1 MKEIAFTGERFV
13 PGIEDENLTTE
24 HFQRYL
30 SVCDIVRG
38 KTVLDAACGEGYGSH
53 LMAEYAQRVTG
64 LDISEEAVKWAGER
78 YRDRSNLKFV
88 TGDVTSLPFGDKSFD
103 IVISFE
109 TIEHISEQQ
118 QQAFLQEIRR
128 VLKEDGCLL
137 MSTPNRT
144 VYSDRYGYRN
154 EFHVKEFY
162 VPEFVEFLK
171 QEFKN
176 VTLFHQYYEV
186 ASVLDAGFR
195 QKGSDTILYRKDGDY
210 EGEPKYVI
218 AAASDSQIDGL
229 RMGSVFVG
237 KKAQYAGQLDRILTL
252 QREEEER
259 NNHIR
264 TLDEEIAKRDSDIVR
279 LNSDIVRL
287 NQEVEER
294 NTHIQKLD
302 REISDKCD
310 QYDILSREYEYYRKS
325 LEKRVNGI
333 FDVLEN
339 DIQEK
344 NRIIARLQ
352 DENDKNVSIN
362 ASLKSELQTNT
373 EQLKGSQDRIQELE
387 IELNNKKGHIEL
399 LLESERAFERE
410 KKTRLYRLSVFLRK
424 VYAVFIPPQSKREF
438 LLYVFVQCF
447 KHPRLMVRMIN
458 PTRIKNF
465 FIVARKEG
473 MHSVWEN
480 YHLTEELE
488 RNGMEK
494 KPERLADESAIKEK
508 TISEYEPLK
517 FEKTDQPLVSI
528 IIPVY
533 NQFAYTYECLRSI
546 LENSKEVPYEVIIG
560 DDCSTDNT
568 RQIKN
573 VVSGIKVIV
582 NRKNLRFL
590 KNCNHAA
597 ARAKGKYILFLNND
611 TQVQPEWLTSL
622 IKLIESDESIGMVG
636 SKLLYPDGFL
646 QEAGGIVWKDGSA
659 WNYGNRQ
666 NEESPEY
673 NYVKEADY
681 ISGASIMIRK
691 SLWNEIGGFDERFAP
706 AYYEDTDLAFEVRKH
721 GYKVMYQPLSRV
733 VHFEGV
739 SNGTDVQTGLK
750 HYQQLNFEKFYEK
763 WKDVLTAEHEV
774 NGENVFTAKDRS
786 GRKKHIL
793 VVDHYV
799 PHHDQDAGG
808 KCTFMY
814 LQTFVKMGFQVTF
827 IGDNFF
833 KHEPY
838 TTELNQ
844 MGIEVLY
851 GNYYYNNWQQWLKD
865 NGHYFDYIY
874 LQRPHI
880 SIKYIDLVKEYSKA
894 KILYFAHDLHH
905 IREYREYELTGNK
918 ESLLSSQKWKKI
930 EYELFEKADVGHV
943 VGSFEQQKM
952 QEAFPDKPI
961 RNIPLYIYED
971 IPKDINKDFAKRQDL
986 LYVGGFN
993 HVPNV
998 DAVLWFA
1005 KEVFPHVLQKHPEIK
1020 WHVVGSKAPQDVL
1033 DLASDNIIIEGFLP
1047 DDALEKLYRE
1057 CRMAVVPLR
1066 YGAGVK
1072 GKVVES
1078 AYYQIP
1084 LVTTPIGAE
1093 GLSLEEHFMIVE
1105 ENADQMAQEICRL
1118 YEDFDELKKMSDN
1131 GVQFIQNHFTL
1142 EEAERVLRLDIDI

>member
-103 IVISFE
+103 IVVSFE

-264 TLDEEIAKRDSDIVR
+264 TLDEGIAKRDSDIVR

-302 REISDKCD
+302 REISDKAD
-310 QYDILSREYEYYRKS
+310 QYDTLNREYEFYRKS

-362 ASLKSELQTNT
+362 ESLKSELQMNT

-480 YHLTEELE
+480 YHLTEEFE

-508 TISEYEPLK
+508 AISEYEPLK

-666 NEESPEY
+666 NEEASEY
-673 NYVKEADY
+673 NYVKEVDY

-691 SLWNEIGGFDERFAP
+691 SLWDEIGGFDERFAP
-706 AYYEDTDLAFEVRKH
+706 AYCEDSDLAFEVRKH
-721 GYKVMYQPLSRV
+721 GYKVMFQPLSRV

-739 SNGTDVQTGLK
+739 SNGTDTGSGLK
-750 HYQQLNFEKFYEK
+750 SYQLVNQQKFIEK
-763 WKDVLTAEHEV
+763 WRDVLETEHFP
-774 NGENVFTAKDRS
+774 NGENVFSARDRS
-786 GRKKHIL
+786 SHKKTIL
-793 VVDHYV
+793 MVDHYV
-799 PHHDQDAGG
+799 PQYDRDAGSR
-808 KCTFMY
+808 TVFQY
-814 LQTFVKMGFQVTF
+814 LKMFVNKGYHVKF
-827 IGDNFF
+827 IGDNFYR
-833 KHEPY
+833 HEPY
-838 TTELNQ
+838 TTVLQQ

-851 GNYYYNNWQQWLKD
+851 GPYYAENWKKWIRD
-865 NGHYFDYIY
+865 NGNVIQYVF
-874 LQRPHI
+874 LNRPHV
-880 SIKYIDLVKEYSKA
+880 SVKYIDFIRENTGA
-894 KILYFAHDLHH
+894 KIVYYGHDLHFL
-905 IREYREYELTGNK
+905 REKRKYELTKDKKALEDSEEWK
-918 ESLLSSQKWKKI
+918 EK
-930 EYELFEKADVGHV
+930 ELELMKKADVV
-943 VGSFEQQKM
+943 YYPSSVEVKEIEKIDQTICAKAIVAYVFDKFQQEQ
-952 QEAFPDKPI
+952 
-961 RNIPLYIYED
+961 YCYEER
-971 IPKDINKDFAKRQDL
+971 KDLMF
-986 LYVGGFN
+986 VGGFA
-993 HVPNV
+993 HPPNM

-1005 KEVFPHVLQKHPEIK
+1005 KEIFPDVKKAIPDIRFYILGSNPPTEI
-1020 WHVVGSKAPQDVL
+1020 
-1033 DLASDNIIIEGFLP
+1033 
-1047 DDALEKLYRE
+1047 EKLDDGHIVVKGLVSDEELERYYRN
-1057 CRMAVVPLR
+1057 CRISVVPLR
-1066 YGAGVK
+1066 YGAGIK
-1072 GKVVES
+1072 GKVIE
-1078 AYYQIP
+1078 AMHLGIP
-1084 LVTTPIGAE
+1084 VVTTSVGVEGIEGAE
-1093 GLSLEEHFMIVE
+1093 NILCVENDGRKLAERIVALYQNKEALE
-1105 ENADQMAQEICRL
+1105 
-1118 YEDFDELKKMSDN
+1118 KMSRRSCQYIQDN
-1131 GVQFIQNHFTL
+1131 FSEIRAWSVISDDFS
-1142 EEAERVLRLDIDI
+1142 